1 MTSDASILTTISSL
15 VGEEHELRLQRA
27 DPQDD
32 PAAHGERLQ
41 KLEAELD
48 QCWDLLNQRRAL
60 RSVGASPGT
69 AKLRP
74 ASQVQGYVG

>member
-1 MTSDASILTTISSL
+1 MSRDASILTAISSL
-15 VGEEHELRLQRA
+15 VGEERELRTQHVKSRG
-27 DPQDD
+27 D
-32 PAAHGERLQ
+32 PATHSERLQ

-60 RSVGASPGT
+60 RAVGASPDA

-74 ASQVQGYVG
+74 ASQVQGYLR